1 MKDLEELPFYL
12 RSSGIV
18 FNGETCSFESAN
30 YVILGIPYDSTVS
43 FRPGTR
49 FAPFQI
55 RRVSEEIESYCLKK
69 DVDFDTVR
77 ICDLGDVIT
86 LPPVEKT
93 IKRVYN
99 VISAIMKKNKIFIA
113 IGGEHTVTLGEV
125 LAVRSY
131 SGSDFKLVVFDAH
144 MDMREEYPSGVKLS
158 HATVMRRIG
167 DVLEFDNI
175 CFVGTR
181 AVDREEIEFCRSV
194 NFGNFIDADIINQ
207 KQRSVVEKK
216 LKKFLHA
223 GDKVLISID
232 MDVLDPA
239 FAPGVSNPEPLGI
252 SPHALM
258 NILDTIVT
266 MQVDVLGFDI
276 VEVSPLYDYGNITS
290 FLASRIIKDMI
301 CYLESRNKSR

>member
-1 MKDLEELPFYL
+1 
-12 RSSGIV
+12 
-18 FNGETCSFESAN
+18 
-30 YVILGIPYDSTVS
+30 
-43 FRPGTR
+43 
-49 FAPFQI
+49 
-55 RRVSEEIESYCLKK
+55 
-69 DVDFDTVR
+69 
-77 ICDLGDVIT
+77 
-86 LPPVEKT
+86 
-93 IKRVYN
+93 
-99 VISAIMKKNKIFIA
+99 
-113 IGGEHTVTLGEV
+113 
-125 LAVRSY
+125 
-131 SGSDFKLVVFDAH
+131 
-144 MDMREEYPSGVKLS
+144 KLS

-181 AVDREEIEFCRSV
+181 AVDREEIEFCRSI

-216 LKKFLHA
+216 LKKFLHS